1 MCAFQRNVKHNAAT
15 HHSSRKLRY
24 LLHSAAPK
32 LSVMKLPCRSL
43 LTGFLTCL
51 FGAIQQTSA
60 EPIQVKAQFVHEDG
74 SAISGMA
81 VRMVIGSEK
90 DSRAPNAGKTL
101 TTDGEGRVSYTVDAP
116 IKERKIQTG
125 SAFFRSPSQLIEVG
139 IEMKLLGRRALY
151 WVELDIVKAG
161 PLMGQAA
168 YVLGSSGH
176 FDQMLKFNDKTHS
189 WSFPDDPKGMQ
200 LTSTGANVL
209 QHDMKKNA
217 ATGRWEID
225 LKVEKQK
232 WEQR

>member
-1 MCAFQRNVKHNAAT
+1 MLSRETSNTTQPPTTQARN
-15 HHSSRKLRY
+15 LRY
-24 LLHSAAPK
+24 LIQQAVPK
-32 LSVMKLPCRSL
+32 ISTMKFPGSSF
-43 LTGFLTCL
+43 LTGLLTCL
-51 FGAIQQTSA
+51 FGAMQQTSA

-74 SAISGMA
+74 RAISGMN

-90 DSRAPNAGKTL
+90 DSRAQNAGKTL
-101 TTDGEGRVSYTVDAP
+101 TTDGEGRVSYTIDAP

-125 SAFFRSPSQLIEVG
+125 SAFFRSASQLIEVG
-139 IEMKLLGRRALY
+139 IEMELLGRRALY
-151 WVELDIVKAG
+151 WIELDLVKAG

-168 YVLGSSGH
+168 YVAGSSGR
-176 FDQMLKFNDKTHS
+176 FDQMLKFNEKTHS

-200 LTSTGANVL
+200 LTGTGANVL

-232 WEQR
+232 WEQH